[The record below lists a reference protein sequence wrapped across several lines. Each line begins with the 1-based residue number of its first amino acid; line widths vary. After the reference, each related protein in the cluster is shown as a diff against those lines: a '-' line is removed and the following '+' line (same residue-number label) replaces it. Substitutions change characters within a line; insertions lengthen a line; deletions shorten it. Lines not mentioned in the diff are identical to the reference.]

1 MIGDRNFIA
10 VLENS
15 RCIWGLLVIRENGAR
30 TGAKTGRARGRKRGE
45 HGGENGASTGAKTGR
60 ARGHRPYICG
70 CSESDC
76 HDKGLLVMYWRR
88 RSQDS

>member
-45 HGGENGASTGAKTGR
+45 HGGIAPTSVDVANR
-60 ARGHRPYICG
+60 IDMI
-70 CSESDC
+70 SD
-76 HDKGLLVMYWRR
+76 YW
-88 RSQDS
+88 